1 MIKFGLIS
9 ELGTD
14 ENKGYA
20 RVWFDDVDIVSDWLA
35 LPSIA
40 TKTAKQWVPIEI
52 NSQVACVID
61 DDTEQGYISIVLW
74 SDTDT
79 PPEWATEDT
88 MGIMFADGAE
98 FYYDA
103 KAHTLTVNAPDSE
116 LNLTCKT
123 LNVTGAVNIEGE
135 TSIKGDTSIKGETNI
150 DGDLT
155 ATKDVSAENV
165 KASADVSA
173 NNVKAQV
180 EVSAG
185 ALGIKLTMHKHA
197 TPVGPSGPSLP

>member
-9 ELGTD
+9 ELGTG

-74 SDTDT
+74 SETDT

-88 MGIMFADGAE
+88 MGIMFSDGAE

-103 KAHTLTVNAPDSE
+103 KEHTLTVNAPDSE
-116 LNLTCKT
+116 LNIKCKT
-123 LNVTGAVNIEGE
+123 LNVNAEDTIFNEGKN
-135 TSIKGDTSIKGETNI
+135 KGMVIAPELKAQLEKMTARI
-150 DGDLT
+150 DGIINAIKNAVPVPQDGGAGLQST
-155 ATKDVSAENV
+155 IKAGLAAITDIEDFSEIEN
-165 KASADVSA
+165 
-173 NNVKAQV
+173 
-180 EVSAG
+180 EH
-185 ALGIKLTMHKHA
+185 ITH
-197 TPVGPSGPSLP
+197 